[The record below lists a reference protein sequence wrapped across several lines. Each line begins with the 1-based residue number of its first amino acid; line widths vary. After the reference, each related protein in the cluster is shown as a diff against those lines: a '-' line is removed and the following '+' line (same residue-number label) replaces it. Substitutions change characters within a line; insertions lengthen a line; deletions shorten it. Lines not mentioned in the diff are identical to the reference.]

1 MDVIYKYYINVEPSI
16 VSAEYA
22 LDQLKDRLWETNGVE
37 LKLDFFAKAFNPM
50 YQSWLEG
57 YADEVANEEGVY
69 FIYGTPRKERAEFV
83 RQMLAIDYDYYCRWK
98 CKFFWEERPSTVMPG
113 PKNGSLAHQL
123 KNGPLTNVWWDCP
136 PSLALEGAWWNCP
149 RSRVRYS
156 YYPY

>member
-1 MDVIYKYYINVEPSI
+1 MDVIYDYYTDVEASV

-22 LDQLKDRLWETNGVE
+22 LEQFKDRLWEEEGVE
-37 LKLDFFAKAFNPM
+37 IYADIFAKVLNPM
-50 YQSWLEG
+50 YQSWLEDR
-57 YADEVANEEGVY
+57 ADEFANEEGVY
-69 FIYGTPRKERAEFV
+69 FLDETTRKERAEFV
-83 RQMLAIDYDYYCRWK
+83 RKMLVIEYDYYLEWK
-98 CKFFWEERPSTVMPG
+98 SKYFWIEAPSTVMPG